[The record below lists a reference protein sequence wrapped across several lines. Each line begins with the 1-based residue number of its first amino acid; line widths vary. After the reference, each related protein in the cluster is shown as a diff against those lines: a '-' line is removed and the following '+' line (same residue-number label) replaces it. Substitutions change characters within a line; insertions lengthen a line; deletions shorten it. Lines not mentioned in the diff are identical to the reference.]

1 MIFLFMAIVFN
12 VNTQQGKQAGTQFR
26 PANLTGFMISWQLQQ
41 DNYSDPHRSEQ
52 RCDRLKNIIIR
63 FRLMKENPNLHCS
76 YENFQLNPMRYFL
89 NVLLILFLLIP
100 GGCSEKKVQITNLK
114 MLEGGKTFA
123 CPTGTIA
130 DQMTMK
136 KYPDANVEYYNTI
149 LDCAV
154 AVQEGKADAA
164 VYDLPVLKNIA
175 AKNEGLT
182 VLSQVMYD
190 DQYGFAVQ
198 MGNVELKKAIDDL
211 LDTLKANGTY
221 NDMMNRWFPDKG
233 APASMAQI
241 AFEDSLEVFR
251 FGTAAVTE
259 PMAFY
264 DADKRIAGFDIEFA
278 SYVAKKLKKR
288 LEVVDMDFGA
298 MIPALAAGKVDM
310 IGAGLSITEERAK
323 KILYSKC
330 YYLSG
335 IAVAVKDYGESGNTS
350 ATPKMGKLEDIAG
363 MRIGVL
369 MGSIHDAYATKTF
382 PKAEIM
388 QYQSVSDMILGVITG
403 KADVAFMDQSGIRDV
418 FKKNPEL
425 GLLAQD
431 MFTVPIA
438 AGFNKERAE
447 LRMKFNRYLKEIRS
461 NGVYDDM
468 IDRWMKKGL
477 EEMPEIQ
484 GSGKNG
490 PLHAGVVND
499 LGLPSSVIK
508 SGKLI
513 GFDIEVARRFA
524 AYAGYEFVPVELQ
537 FGSLIA
543 SISTQKIDII
553 TASMMITEERK
564 KSIDFSDPYHESG
577 VSVFALKAN
586 IVHPIAVDGVPGS
599 GEPVVTGPGSKGLF
613 QSISESFYNNIIHE
627 KRYLHIIDG
636 LVVTIVISVFAAIL
650 GTLIGAAVCFMRMSK
665 RRSLSQPARWYISL
679 LRGTPV
685 LVLLMIVYY
694 VVFASVNINPV
705 IVAVIA
711 FGMNFGAYVSEMF
724 RTSIEGID
732 RGQQEAAIAGGFRKF
747 QAFRYII
754 LPQALRG
761 ILPVY
766 KGEFI
771 SLIKMTSI
779 VGYIAVQDLTKASD
793 IIRSRT
799 FDAFFPL
806 IFVALIYLLLAYSLT
821 WLLDLVE
828 INADPKRKRNKTSKE
843 VRS

>member
-1 MIFLFMAIVFN
+1 MTYTMNRPLISITFLV
-12 VNTQQGKQAGTQFR
+12 
-26 PANLTGFMISWQLQQ
+26 S
-41 DNYSDPHRSEQ
+41 
-52 RCDRLKNIIIR
+52 
-63 FRLMKENPNLHCS
+63 
-76 YENFQLNPMRYFL
+76 
-89 NVLLILFLLIP
+89 LFLM
-100 GGCSEKKVQITNLK
+100 GCSTSEKQIVNLK

-130 DQMTMK
+130 DQMTLK
-136 KYPDANVEYYNTI
+136 KYPDANIEYYNTV

-182 VLSQVMYD
+182 VLREVMYD

-198 MGNVELKKAIDDL
+198 MGNTELKQVIDDL
-211 LDTLKANGTY
+211 LDTLKADGTY
-221 NDMMNRWFPDKG
+221 DDMMRRWFPEKG
-233 APASMAQI
+233 APAPMPEFTFDNST
-241 AFEDSLEVFR
+241 EVFR

-278 SYVAKKLKKR
+278 SYIAKKLKKR
-288 LEVVDMDFGA
+288 LEIVDMDFGA
-298 MIPALAAGKVDM
+298 MIPALASGKVDM

-335 IAVAVKDYGESGNTS
+335 IAVAVKSLEQARAVEHPSIRLT
-350 ATPKMGKLEDIAG
+350 KLEDIGSA
-363 MRIGVL
+363 RIGVL
-369 MGSIHDAYATKTF
+369 MGSIHDAYAIRTY

-388 QYQSVSDMILGVITG
+388 QYQSLSDMILAVINDKT
-403 KADVAFMDQSGIRDV
+403 DVAFMDQSGIRDI
-418 FKKNPEL
+418 FKKNKEL
-425 GLLAQD
+425 GLLAAD
-431 MFTVPIA
+431 IFTVPIA
-438 AGFNKERAE
+438 AGFNKESKE
-447 LRMKFNRYLKEIRS
+447 LREQFNIFLKKIKAD
-461 NGVYDDM
+461 GVYQEM
-468 IDRWMKKGL
+468 YDRWMVKGL
-477 EEMPEIQ
+477 EEMPEIPNP
-484 GSGKNG
+484 GKKGTLNF
-490 PLHAGVVND
+490 GVVND

-508 SGKLI
+508 EGRLI
-513 GFDIEVARRFA
+513 GFDIEVAQRFA
-524 AYAGYEFVPVELQ
+524 AYMEKEFVPVELQ

-543 SISTQKIDII
+543 SISTKKIDII

-564 KSIDFSDPYHESG
+564 KSIDFSDPYNESG
-577 VSVFALKAN
+577 VSVFSLRSKL
-586 IVHPIAVDGVPGS
+586 VHPIPVEGIPES
-599 GEPVVTGPGSKGLF
+599 GEPMMTDVSTKSFIDK
-613 QSISESFYNNIIHE
+613 ISESFYNNIIHE

-636 LVVTIVISVFAAIL
+636 LVVTIVISILAAIL
-650 GTLIGAAVCFMRMSK
+650 GTLIGAGICFMRMSK

-705 IVAVIA
+705 IVAIIA

-732 RGQQEAAIAGGFRKF
+732 KGQREAAIAGGFRKF

-806 IFVALIYLLLAYSLT
+806 IFVALIYLLLAWSLT

-828 INADPKRKRNKTSKE
+828 INVDPKRKRNKNSKE